1 MKKIG
6 FIGAGNMAEAI
17 FSGAIDKEFCDAEQI
32 YVYDINDARL
42 DILKNKYGIETKKDV
57 QPLIDE
63 VDIVIFAVKPHI
75 LRDVLPDL
83 ENLNNK
89 AAISIAAGVTFTEI
103 IDLLPASSKQLEL
116 LRIMPNTPHMVGQ
129 GVAAFALPH
138 SLSEGTYAY
147 ISELFKTIGLVVAVE
162 ERLIGAVTGIS
173 GCGPAY
179 VYMMIDALADG
190 GVLKGLPRQTAREL
204 AAQTILG
211 GAQMVLDTKQ
221 HPGELKDNVCS
232 PGGATIVGVAELE
245 KNGFRNA
252 LLSAVDKASDKANE
266 L

>member
-1 MKKIG
+1 MIKIG

-17 FSGAIDKEFCDAEQI
+17 FSGAINTGFCDKAQI
-32 YVYDINDARL
+32 YVYDIHKPRL
-42 DILKNKYGIETKKDV
+42 EALKDKYGVQTQDDV
-57 QPLIDE
+57 YLLIND
-63 VDIVIFAVKPHI
+63 VDIVVFAVKPHI
-75 LRDVLPDL
+75 LRRILPRL
-83 ENLNNK
+83 ENLNGK
-89 AAISIAAGVTFTEI
+89 AAISIAAGVTFDEI
-103 IDLLPASSKQLEL
+103 TGLLPASSNQLEL

-138 SLSEGTYAY
+138 GLSEEKYAFVTA
-147 ISELFKTIGLVVAVE
+147 LFETIGLVIEVE

-190 GVLKGLPRQTAREL
+190 GVLKGLPRQAARKL
-204 AAQTILG
+204 AAQTVLG
-211 GAQMVLDTKQ
+211 AAQMVLTTNQ

-245 KNGFRNA
+245 KKGFRDA
-252 LLSAVDKASDKANE
+252 LISTVVKASDKANE